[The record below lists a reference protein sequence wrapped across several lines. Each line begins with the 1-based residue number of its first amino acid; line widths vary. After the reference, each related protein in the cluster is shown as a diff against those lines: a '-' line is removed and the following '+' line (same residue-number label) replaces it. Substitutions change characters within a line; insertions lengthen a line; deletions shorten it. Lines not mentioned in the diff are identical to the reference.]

1 MSAPRDDSNRNEN
14 DGPSQSDDEVLF
26 DAVIWPH
33 RSLSPRGFAVLMT
46 AIGGLSFTAGVAFI
60 SAGAWPVF
68 GFLGLD
74 VVAIYL
80 AFRLNYRRGRAVE
93 HVVLTR
99 DALTIRRID
108 HRGRV
113 RENTIQ
119 PYWLSVEVA
128 GRDQA
133 DEIRLRSHG
142 HVHTVGNW
150 LSPPERES
158 LAAALRDAL
167 DALRT
172 APKVPSADNS

>member
-1 MSAPRDDSNRNEN
+1 MSAPRDDSSRNGT
-14 DGPSQSDDEVLF
+14 DGPAKADDEVLF

-33 RSLSPRGFAVLMT
+33 RSLGPRGFAILM
-46 AIGGLSFTAGVAFI
+46 AVIGGLSFVAGIAFI

-74 VVAIYL
+74 VAAIYL

-99 DALTIRRID
+99 DALTIRRVD

-113 RENTIQ
+113 QESTIQ

-142 HVHTVGNW
+142 RIHTVGGW
-150 LSPPERES
+150 LSPPERET
-158 LAAALRDAL
+158 LAEALRDAL
-167 DALRT
+167 GNLRA
-172 APKVPSADNS
+172 APKAPGADNS